1 MRKILIISYFFPP
14 SNFVGGERTH
24 FWCKNLYNEGIY
36 PIIITRKWN
45 KNQKDIIGK
54 IEDNS
59 EKNILNQK
67 FQIIEMPYIG
77 GNREMYAKYTII
89 RKFYS
94 LLNKIKILVKPK
106 SVLFNNLYF
115 KARDII
121 KENAELTHVIISGRP
136 FEAFY
141 FGYKLKKEFPRIQW
155 IPDYRDQWTTHPDQN
170 KFSLTYLV
178 NRIHEKKW
186 ISNSSYFITTSE
198 TWKKNIEIL
207 SNKPGHVIING
218 FTGNVKSN
226 PEFKPK
232 NKITIGYIG
241 SLYKSQN
248 IEAIFKALVK
258 INGHSHLKFKL
269 LFVGI
274 EAVPSMPGLIRSY
287 SKKHC
292 VETEILERVPKSQIN
307 EILSRTDIFLL
318 TAFNKVKGWLPVKA
332 FEYAKELKP
341 IICFPAD
348 EDVIDEFILRSGLGF
363 SFNDENEFVNFF
375 ENFRDLKDFKLKS
388 QPNIPF
394 IKSFNRENQVKTLGN
409 LITKH

>member
-121 KENAELTHVIISGRP
+121 KDNAELTHVIISGRP
-136 FEAFY
+136 FDAFY

-155 IPDYRDQWTTHPDQN
+155 IPERVFTHLFGKQN
-170 KFSLTYLV
+170 SG
-178 NRIHEKKW
+178 KKW
-186 ISNSSYFITTSE
+186 IFNSYYFITTSE
-198 TWKKNIEIL
+198 TWKNISFRIVSISTLTFIL
-207 SNKPGHVIING
+207 
-218 FTGNVKSN
+218 
-226 PEFKPK
+226 
-232 NKITIGYIG
+232 
-241 SLYKSQN
+241 
-248 IEAIFKALVK
+248 
-258 INGHSHLKFKL
+258 L
-269 LFVGI
+269 L
-274 EAVPSMPGLIRSY
+274 
-287 SKKHC
+287 
-292 VETEILERVPKSQIN
+292 
-307 EILSRTDIFLL
+307 
-318 TAFNKVKGWLPVKA
+318 
-332 FEYAKELKP
+332 P
-341 IICFPAD
+341 IIF
-348 EDVIDEFILRSGLGF
+348 RS
-363 SFNDENEFVNFF
+363 NEFRYFF
-375 ENFRDLKDFKLKS
+375 DFYS
-388 QPNIPF
+388 IF
-394 IKSFNRENQVKTLGN
+394 IY
-409 LITKH
+409 